1 MDVTTATA
9 TVTAA
14 DGADTT
20 LTFKHFAPVIGPTA
34 YAQIKVLTG
43 SFQFNVGASADNA
56 ACPIYTSA
64 DTVPLIAFEIG
75 ASSTK
80 SLHFHAANAAE
91 TFNITVV

>member
-9 TVTAA
+9 TVTSA
-14 DGADTT
+14 DSADTT
-20 LTFKHFAPVIGPTA
+20 LTFKHNAPVVGPTA

-43 SFQFNVGASADNA
+43 TFKFNVGASANNS
-56 ACPIYTSA
+56 ACPSYTSA

-80 SLHFHAANAAE
+80 NLHFKAANAAE

>member
-1 MDVTTATA
+1 MDVTTTTA
-9 TVTAA
+9 IVTAA
-14 DGADTT
+14 DGADTE
-20 LTFKHFAPVIGPTA
+20 LVFKTNQPFVGPTA

-43 SFQFNVGASADNA
+43 TFKFNVGASANNA
-56 ACPIYTSA
+56 ACPSYTSA

-80 SLHFHAANAAE
+80 SLHFKAANAAE